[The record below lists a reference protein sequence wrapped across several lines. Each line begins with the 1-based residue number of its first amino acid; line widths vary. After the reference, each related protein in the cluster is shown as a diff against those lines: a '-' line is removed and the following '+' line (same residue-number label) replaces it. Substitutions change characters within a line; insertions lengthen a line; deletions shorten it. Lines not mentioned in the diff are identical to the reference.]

1 MAVFVVPWPY
11 LLTNKLSCLQKN
23 NFGHTMPLGDT
34 AKNESLPNKF
44 ILDSV
49 QDLNFSIGHSN
60 LSTTEKNSFFDISL
74 QKWGTILLHSYM
86 WLSSDEFW

>member
-34 AKNESLPNKF
+34 AKKESLPNKF

-60 LSTTEKNSFFDISL
+60 LSTTDKKILILTSPSKNGAQYYF
-74 QKWGTILLHSYM
+74 ILICG
-86 WLSSDEFW
+86 